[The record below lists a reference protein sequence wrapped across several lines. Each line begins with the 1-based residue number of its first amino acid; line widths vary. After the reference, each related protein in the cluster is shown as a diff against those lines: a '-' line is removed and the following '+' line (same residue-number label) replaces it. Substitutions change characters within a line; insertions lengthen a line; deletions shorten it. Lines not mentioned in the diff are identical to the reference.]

1 VPRRTPGLRAEVILA
16 GPPGATDGTTDAVLD
31 AATRLLASH
40 GLRRWTMEDVAGEA
54 GLGRATVYRR
64 FASRDD
70 LVHAAL
76 GREVR
81 SFFAAVATAVAGL
94 DTLEDQIV
102 EGFLTGWRA
111 MRNSVLG
118 ELFTGDRAA
127 AVSLLT
133 SSPVLVLAR
142 TALVERYQM
151 VTGAAL
157 SEAEAEDAELVAEA
171 LVRLGLSF
179 LLIPESVIDPDS
191 TRAARVALRRLLG
204 PLSRSAR

>member
-1 VPRRTPGLRAEVILA
+1 VARRTPGLRAEAILA
-16 GPPGATDGTTDAVLD
+16 PPPGAPDGTTDAVLD
-31 AATRLLASH
+31 AATRLLATH
-40 GLRRWTMEDVAGEA
+40 GLRRWTMEDVAEEA

-64 FASRDD
+64 FATRDD

-81 SFFAAVATAVAGL
+81 SFFAAVADAVAGL
-94 DTLEDQIV
+94 DTLEDQVV

-111 MRNSVLG
+111 VRHSVLG
-118 ELFTGDRAA
+118 ELFAGDRSA
-127 AVSLLT
+127 AVSLFT
-133 SSPVLVLAR
+133 SSPVLTLAR

-151 VTGAAL
+151 VAGTAL
-157 SEAEAEDAELVAEA
+157 SKPEVAEAELVAEA

-179 LLIPESVIDPDS
+179 LLIPESVIDLDN
-191 TRAARVALRRLLG
+191 TGAARAALRRLLG

>member
-1 VPRRTPGLRAEVILA
+1 VARRTAGLRAEAILA
-16 GPPGATDGTTDAVLD
+16 GPPGVPDGTADAVLD
-31 AATRLLASH
+31 AATRLLATH
-40 GLRRWTMEDVAGEA
+40 GLRRWTMEDVAEEA

-81 SFFAAVATAVAGL
+81 SFFAAVAAAVAGL

-102 EGFLTGWRA
+102 EGFLSGWRA
-111 MRNSVLG
+111 VRHSLLG
-118 ELFTGDRAA
+118 ELFAGDRAA
-127 AVSLLT
+127 AVSLFT
-133 SSPVLVLAR
+133 SSAVLSLAR

-151 VTGAAL
+151 VTGTAL
-157 SEAEAEDAELVAEA
+157 SEPEAADAELVAEA

-179 LLIPESVIDPDS
+179 LLIPESVIDLDDS
-191 TRAARVALRRLLG
+191 GAARAALRRLLG